1 MHLTDLSPSACYL
14 ETKDTL
20 PVGSVLEVEFHCDEL
35 RVRCVA
41 IVRLLHPQS
50 GMGLEF
56 TPSGSDGE
64 GGLLLLID
72 LLITSGKAARLKAR
86 VRHPPKIPGHLSHFQ
101 RPGIS
106 AVEDCLLALILRPD
120 SVNRKEF
127 LVELA
132 RQRAHPP
139 TR

>member
-72 LLITSGKAARLKAR
+72 LLITSGGKQRRNSSSTTIAVNLL
-86 VRHPPKIPGHLSHFQ
+86 PLS
-101 RPGIS
+101 
-106 AVEDCLLALILRPD
+106 LLQ
-120 SVNRKEF
+120 S
-127 LVELA
+127 
-132 RQRAHPP
+132 
-139 TR
+139 

>member
-1 MHLTDLSPSACYL
+1 
-14 ETKDTL
+14 
-20 PVGSVLEVEFHCDEL
+20 
-35 RVRCVA
+35 
-41 IVRLLHPQS
+41 
-50 GMGLEF
+50 MGLEF
-56 TPSGSDGE
+56 NASGSGGE

-86 VRHPPKIPGHLSHFQ
+86 VRHLPKIPEHLMHFQ

-127 LVELA
+127 LEELA